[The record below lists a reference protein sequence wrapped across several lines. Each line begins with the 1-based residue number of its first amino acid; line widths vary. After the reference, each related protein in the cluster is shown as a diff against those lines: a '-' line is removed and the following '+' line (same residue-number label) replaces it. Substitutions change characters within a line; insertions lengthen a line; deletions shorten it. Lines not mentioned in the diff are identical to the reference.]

1 MSKSKK
7 IINRIIAVL
16 LIVLGLVLGATWNH
30 ANYCMGDEIFIAL
43 GISPWSNGSSGTHY
57 PGVIG
62 SFLILAGISIMNL
75 TLQKKARLWVWIA
88 VVLLLNLFIFAFS
101 YM

>member
-7 IINRIIAVL
+7 VTNRIIAFV
-16 LIVLGLVLGATWNH
+16 LIVLGLVLGATWNR
-30 ANYCMGDEIFIAL
+30 ANYCIGDEIFIAL

-57 PGVIG
+57 PGVICG
-62 SFLILAGISIMNL
+62 FLILAGISIMNL
-75 TLQKKARLWVWIA
+75 TLQKKVRLWFWGA
-88 VVLLLNLFIFAFS
+88 VILLLNLFIFAFS